1 MIIFDSPSLHAR
13 ALTAAYPIIAT
24 IFHQQINNDED
35 VYTSALCDVLGNVRD
50 GLTENN
56 LMMVQID
63 GQRIEMV
70 HVELR
75 RERGDEETVFDEEDE
90 ESENGGE
97 WADEDEEK
105 EGEEGENG
113 FGGISLLPTM
123 GL

>member
-1 MIIFDSPSLHAR
+1 
-13 ALTAAYPIIAT
+13 
-24 IFHQQINNDED
+24 
-35 VYTSALCDVLGNVRD
+35 
-50 GLTENN
+50 
-56 LMMVQID
+56 MMVQID